1 MTLRRSNASF
11 GWPEPQ
17 DDPGFAALA
26 CVFVVGTLSCFMAEG
41 FFMRIC
47 WRAVAIVVYLSIDSV
62 ALRAQGIESDVF
74 ATMAGKCSTLKV
86 AERNFACTS
95 MAFSHS
101 PGGRSAFTVPLN
113 DPEDENHIITFSGE
127 TGKRQDNL
135 YELPIDRVL
144 LKSKDSPKAE
154 GLPIASVEPSSG
166 KCTQIGNLAMQ
177 QVSSVSC
184 VVTDEKGRNYQL
196 QFESDGSPIKVK
208 FIRVV
213 DPETEERTAKILAAH
228 VEQVKC
234 RHMADA
240 QGVLPRDRTEFI
252 LRCMEQ

>member
-1 MTLRRSNASF
+1 MHLYRL
-11 GWPEPQ
+11 
-17 DDPGFAALA
+17 FA
-26 CVFVVGTLSCFMAEG
+26 
-41 FFMRIC
+41 
-47 WRAVAIVVYLSIDSV
+47 
-62 ALRAQGIESDVF
+62 Q
-74 ATMAGKCSTLKV
+74 
-86 AERNFACTS
+86 
-95 MAFSHS
+95 

-113 DPEDENHIITFSGE
+113 DPDDESHIITFSGE
-127 TGKRQDNL
+127 SGNRQQDNR

-166 KCTQIGNLAMQ
+166 KCTQIGNLALQ

-184 VVTDEKGRNYQL
+184 AATDEKGRNYQL

-208 FIRVV
+208 IIRVV
-213 DPETEERTAKILAAH
+213 DPETEERRTKILAAH

>member
-1 MTLRRSNASF
+1 
-11 GWPEPQ
+11 
-17 DDPGFAALA
+17 
-26 CVFVVGTLSCFMAEG
+26 
-41 FFMRIC
+41 MRIC
-47 WRAVAIVVYLSIDSV
+47 WRTVAIAGSLSIASV
-62 ALRAQGIESDVF
+62 ALRAEEIESDVF
-74 ATMAGKCSTLKV
+74 ASMAGKCSTLKV

-113 DPEDENHIITFSGE
+113 DPDDENHIITFSGE
-127 TGKRQDNL
+127 NGKREQDNL

-154 GLPIASVEPSSG
+154 GLPIPSVEPSSG
-166 KCTQIGNLAMQ
+166 RCTQIGNFALQ

-184 VVTDEKGRNYQL
+184 VATDEKGRKYEL
-196 QFESDGSPIKVK
+196 QFESDGSPMKVK
-208 FIRVV
+208 MIKSV
-213 DPETEERTAKILAAH
+213 DPEAEERRAKALAAH
-228 VEQVKC
+228 VEQIKC
-234 RHMADA
+234 RHMADV

>member
-1 MTLRRSNASF
+1 
-11 GWPEPQ
+11 
-17 DDPGFAALA
+17 
-26 CVFVVGTLSCFMAEG
+26 
-41 FFMRIC
+41 MRTC
-47 WRAVAIVVYLSIDSV
+47 WRAVAIVVSLSIASV
-62 ALRAQGIESDVF
+62 LKAEEIESDVF
-74 ATMAGKCSTLKV
+74 ASMAGKCSTLKI
-86 AERNFACTS
+86 ADRNFECSS

-113 DPEDENHIITFSGE
+113 DPGDENHIITFSGDN
-127 TGKRQDNL
+127 GKRARDDL

-166 KCTQIGNLAMQ
+166 RCTQIGNFALQ

-184 VVTDEKGRNYQL
+184 VAADEKGRKYEL

-208 FIRVV
+208 AIRLV
-213 DPETEERTAKILAAH
+213 DPGTEEQRTKALAAH
-228 VEQVKC
+228 VEQIKC

-240 QGVLPRDRTEFI
+240 EGVLPRDRTEFI

>member
-1 MTLRRSNASF
+1 
-11 GWPEPQ
+11 
-17 DDPGFAALA
+17 
-26 CVFVVGTLSCFMAEG
+26 MAEG
-41 FFMRIC
+41 FFMRFC
-47 WRAVAIVVYLSIDSV
+47 WRALAIVGSLSIASV
-62 ALRAQGIESDVF
+62 ALRAEEIESDVF
-74 ATMAGKCSTLKV
+74 ASMTGKCSSLKV
-86 AERNFACTS
+86 AERNFACS
-95 MAFSHS
+95 SLAFSHS

-113 DPEDENHIITFSGE
+113 DPDDENHIITFSGE
-127 TGKRQDNL
+127 NGKREQDSL
-135 YELPIDRVL
+135 YVLPIDRVL

-166 KCTQIGNLAMQ
+166 KCTQIGNLALQ

-184 VVTDEKGRNYQL
+184 VATDEKGRKYEL

-208 FIRVV
+208 TIRFV
-213 DPETEERTAKILAAH
+213 DPETEERRAKTLAAH

>member
-1 MTLRRSNASF
+1 
-11 GWPEPQ
+11 
-17 DDPGFAALA
+17 
-26 CVFVVGTLSCFMAEG
+26 MAEG
-41 FFMRIC
+41 LFMRIC
-47 WRAVAIVVYLSIDSV
+47 WRAVAIVCSLSIASI
-62 ALRAQGIESDVF
+62 ALRAEEIESDVF
-74 ATMAGKCSTLKV
+74 ASMAGKCSTLRV
-86 AERNFACTS
+86 AERNFTCTS

-113 DPEDENHIITFSGE
+113 DPDDENHIITFSGE
-127 TGKRQDNL
+127 NGKREPDNL

-166 KCTQIGNLAMQ
+166 RCTQTGNLALQ

-184 VVTDEKGRNYQL
+184 LVADDKGRKYEL

-208 FIRVV
+208 TIRLV
-213 DPETEERTAKILAAH
+213 DPESEERRAKTLAAH

>member
-1 MTLRRSNASF
+1 
-11 GWPEPQ
+11 
-17 DDPGFAALA
+17 
-26 CVFVVGTLSCFMAEG
+26 
-41 FFMRIC
+41 MRIC
-47 WRAVAIVVYLSIDSV
+47 WRAVAIVVSLSISSV
-62 ALRAQGIESDVF
+62 VLRAEEIESDVF

-86 AERNFACTS
+86 GERNFACSS

-113 DPEDENHIITFSGE
+113 DPGDENHIITFSGE
-127 TGKRQDNL
+127 NGKRARDDL

-166 KCTQIGNLAMQ
+166 RCTQIGIFALQ

-184 VVTDEKGRNYQL
+184 EATDEKGRKYEL

-208 FIRVV
+208 AIRLV
-213 DPETEERTAKILAAH
+213 DPGTEEQRVKALAAH
-228 VEQVKC
+228 VEQIKC

-240 QGVLPRDRTEFI
+240 EGVLPRDRTEFI

>member
-1 MTLRRSNASF
+1 MFAS
-11 GWPEPQ
+11 
-17 DDPGFAALA
+17 
-26 CVFVVGTLSCFMAEG
+26 
-41 FFMRIC
+41 
-47 WRAVAIVVYLSIDSV
+47 
-62 ALRAQGIESDVF
+62 
-74 ATMAGKCSTLKV
+74 MAGKCSTLKI
-86 AERNFACTS
+86 ADRNFECSS

-113 DPEDENHIITFSGE
+113 DPDDENHIITFSGE
-127 TGKRQDNL
+127 NGKREQDSL
-135 YELPIDRVL
+135 YVLPIDRVL

-166 KCTQIGNLAMQ
+166 RCTQIGNFALQ

-184 VVTDEKGRNYQL
+184 VAADEKGRKYEL

-208 FIRVV
+208 AIRFV
-213 DPETEERTAKILAAH
+213 DPGTEEQRTKALAAH
-228 VEQVKC
+228 VEQIKC

-240 QGVLPRDRTEFI
+240 ERVLPRDRTEFI

>member
-1 MTLRRSNASF
+1 
-11 GWPEPQ
+11 
-17 DDPGFAALA
+17 
-26 CVFVVGTLSCFMAEG
+26 MAEG
-41 FFMRIC
+41 FFMRFC
-47 WRAVAIVVYLSIDSV
+47 WRALAIVGSLSIASV
-62 ALRAQGIESDVF
+62 ALRAEEIESDVF
-74 ATMAGKCSTLKV
+74 ASMTGKCSSLKV
-86 AERNFACTS
+86 AERNFACS
-95 MAFSHS
+95 SLAFSHS

-113 DPEDENHIITFSGE
+113 DPDDENHIITFSGE
-127 TGKRQDNL
+127 NGKREQDSL
-135 YELPIDRVL
+135 YVLPIDRVL

-166 KCTQIGNLAMQ
+166 KCTQIGNLALQ

-184 VVTDEKGRNYQL
+184 VATDEKGRKYEL

-208 FIRVV
+208 TIRLV
-213 DPETEERTAKILAAH
+213 DPETEERRAKTLAAH

>member
-1 MTLRRSNASF
+1 MRIFWR
-11 GWPEPQ
+11 
-17 DDPGFAALA
+17 ALA
-26 CVFVVGTLSCFMAEG
+26 IVGS
-41 FFMRIC
+41 
-47 WRAVAIVVYLSIDSV
+47 LSISSI
-62 ALRAQGIESDVF
+62 ALRAEEIESDVF
-74 ATMAGKCSTLKV
+74 ASMAGKCSTLKV

-113 DPEDENHIITFSGE
+113 DPDDEDHIITFSGE
-127 TGKRQDNL
+127 NGKRERDNL

-166 KCTQIGNLAMQ
+166 RCTQIGNLAMQ

-184 VVTDEKGRNYQL
+184 VAADEKGRKYEL
-196 QFESDGSPIKVK
+196 QFESDGSPIKVRA
-208 FIRVV
+208 IRLA
-213 DPETEERTAKILAAH
+213 DPETEERMAKALAAH
-228 VEQVKC
+228 VEQIKC
-234 RHMADA
+234 RHMADV

>member
-1 MTLRRSNASF
+1 
-11 GWPEPQ
+11 
-17 DDPGFAALA
+17 
-26 CVFVVGTLSCFMAEG
+26 MAEG

-47 WRAVAIVVYLSIDSV
+47 WRTVAIVCALSIASI
-62 ALRAQGIESDVF
+62 ALKAEEIESDVF
-74 ATMAGKCSTLKV
+74 ASMTGKCSTLRV
-86 AERNFACTS
+86 AERNFTCAS

-113 DPEDENHIITFSGE
+113 DPDDENHIITFSGE
-127 TGKRQDNL
+127 NGKREQDNR
-135 YELPIDRVL
+135 YELAIDRVL
-144 LKSKDSPKAE
+144 LKSKDSPKAQ
-154 GLPIASVEPSSG
+154 GLPMASVEPSSG
-166 KCTQIGNLAMQ
+166 RCSQIGNLALQ

-184 VVTDEKGRNYQL
+184 AATDEKGRKYEL

-208 FIRVV
+208 IIRLA
-213 DPETEERTAKILAAH
+213 DPEAEERRARTLAAH

>member
-1 MTLRRSNASF
+1 
-11 GWPEPQ
+11 
-17 DDPGFAALA
+17 
-26 CVFVVGTLSCFMAEG
+26 
-41 FFMRIC
+41 MRTC
-47 WRAVAIVVYLSIDSV
+47 WRAVAIVVSLSITSV
-62 ALRAQGIESDVF
+62 LKAEEIESDVF
-74 ATMAGKCSTLKV
+74 ASMAGKCSTLKI
-86 AERNFACTS
+86 ADRNFECSS

-113 DPEDENHIITFSGE
+113 DPGDENHIITFSGDN
-127 TGKRQDNL
+127 GKRARDDL

-166 KCTQIGNLAMQ
+166 RCTQIGNFALQ

-184 VVTDEKGRNYQL
+184 VAADEKGRKYEL

-208 FIRVV
+208 AIRLV
-213 DPETEERTAKILAAH
+213 DPGTEEQRTKALAAH
-228 VEQVKC
+228 VEQIKC

-240 QGVLPRDRTEFI
+240 EGVLPRDRTEFI

>member
-1 MTLRRSNASF
+1 MRISWR
-11 GWPEPQ
+11 
-17 DDPGFAALA
+17 ALA
-26 CVFVVGTLSCFMAEG
+26 IVGS
-41 FFMRIC
+41 
-47 WRAVAIVVYLSIDSV
+47 LSIASV
-62 ALRAQGIESDVF
+62 ALRAEEIESDVF
-74 ATMAGKCSTLKV
+74 ASMAGKCSTLKV
-86 AERNFACTS
+86 AEHNFACTS

-113 DPEDENHIITFSGE
+113 DPDDEDHIITFSGE
-127 TGKRQDNL
+127 NGKRERDNL

-184 VVTDEKGRNYQL
+184 VAADEKGRKYEL
-196 QFESDGSPIKVK
+196 QFESDGSPIKVRA
-208 FIRVV
+208 IRLV
-213 DPETEERTAKILAAH
+213 DAETEERMAKALAAH
-228 VEQVKC
+228 VEQIKC
-234 RHMADA
+234 RHMADV

>member
-1 MTLRRSNASF
+1 
-11 GWPEPQ
+11 
-17 DDPGFAALA
+17 
-26 CVFVVGTLSCFMAEG
+26 
-41 FFMRIC
+41 MRIC
-47 WRAVAIVVYLSIDSV
+47 LRALTIVGSLSIASV
-62 ALRAQGIESDVF
+62 ALRAEEIESDVF
-74 ATMAGKCSTLKV
+74 ASMAGKCSSLKV
-86 AERNFACTS
+86 AERNFACS
-95 MAFSHS
+95 SLAFSHS

-113 DPEDENHIITFSGE
+113 DPDDENHIITFSGE
-127 TGKRQDNL
+127 NGKREQDSL
-135 YELPIDRVL
+135 YVLPIDRVL

-166 KCTQIGNLAMQ
+166 KCTQIGNLALQ

-184 VVTDEKGRNYQL
+184 VATDEKGRKYEL

-208 FIRVV
+208 TIRLV
-213 DPETEERTAKILAAH
+213 DPETEERRAKTLAAH

>member
-1 MTLRRSNASF
+1 
-11 GWPEPQ
+11 
-17 DDPGFAALA
+17 
-26 CVFVVGTLSCFMAEG
+26 
-41 FFMRIC
+41 MRTC
-47 WRAVAIVVYLSIDSV
+47 WRAVAIVVSLSITSV
-62 ALRAQGIESDVF
+62 LKAEEIESDVF
-74 ATMAGKCSTLKV
+74 ASMAGKCSTLKI
-86 AERNFACTS
+86 ADRNFECSS

-113 DPEDENHIITFSGE
+113 DPGDENHIITFSGDN
-127 TGKRQDNL
+127 GKRARDDL

-166 KCTQIGNLAMQ
+166 RCTQIGNFALQ

-184 VVTDEKGRNYQL
+184 VATDEKGRKYEL

-208 FIRVV
+208 AIRLV
-213 DPETEERTAKILAAH
+213 DPGTEEQRTKALAAH
-228 VEQVKC
+228 VEQIKC

-240 QGVLPRDRTEFI
+240 EGVLPRDRTEFI